1 MLINHHHY
9 QPFPRQSTHFFLLC
23 VNCLFRF
30 RCPQTFFL
38 RVFFYRPPPSI
49 DTLSLLRVDCL
60 FFNCRCAQ
68 TPRHLLCVER
78 TFSTSLVPSP
88 PAPNLFVVP
97 ATSFFTF
104 CVSIA
109 RFQLPLRI
117 RFRYQKGHRHL
128 GEVLVTLYSYFGVS
142 SLPAPIPLLFK
153 RSRKLLQASSFV
165 TVL

>member
-1 MLINHHHY
+1 L
-9 QPFPRQSTHFFLLC
+9 QPFPRQSTHFFLRC

-78 TFSTSLVPSP
+78 TFSTSQVHRQRQAFLSYRLIPLFLHLPCVDCAFSISAAHSFSSINWDTAISVEFLVLQ
-88 PAPNLFVVP
+88 LFFVFRRFFV
-97 ATSFFTF
+97 ACADTSF
-104 CVSIA
+104 VQA
-109 RFQLPLRI
+109 KQRLP
-117 RFRYQKGHRHL
+117 
-128 GEVLVTLYSYFGVS
+128 
-142 SLPAPIPLLFK
+142 
-153 RSRKLLQASSFV
+153 
-165 TVL
+165 